1 MLTYFFGV
9 SGGGGASLRG
19 MLMAVGGGGG
29 RSSKVVVSSGDF
41 SNSAR
46 GAVSSGSGETE
57 FGRESMA
64 THGSVLETHKKLH
77 ESTATLV
84 DANAREL
91 ERIHTQ
97 GRSYGPT
104 TRRLLISWVDAGG
117 TGQSGPITAQH
128 SLLLSATSGTPGS
141 NTTMCTAN
149 CCYTQYKTVQ

>member
-77 ESTATLV
+77 ESTATLT
-84 DANAREL
+84 RESWSGSTHKDV
-91 ERIHTQ
+91 RT
-97 GRSYGPT
+97 GR
-104 TRRLLISWVDAGG
+104 RRGG
-117 TGQSGPITAQH
+117 
-128 SLLLSATSGTPGS
+128 
-141 NTTMCTAN
+141 
-149 CCYTQYKTVQ
+149 Y